1 MKILI
6 INLKRSIE
14 RRQDIE
20 EQLHKLNISNYEFIE
35 AVDGNQLDDSIID
48 QKISLRIL
56 KQMCNRTLPLSKGE
70 AGCMLSHIK
79 AYKRSLELNERCIIL
94 EDDCVLDDGFTNEIK
109 EELKD
114 EYELIYFG
122 YAIDVKGKPGP
133 NISQNNTQPLDKF
146 CDITSSKVILN
157 KFCKIENSNIII
169 YGTHAYSP
177 SLSACKK
184 LLKYDAV
191 IAPSDLYLNII
202 NLNRY
207 CSINNLIHQNKL
219 LKSLIGDRS
228 E

>member
-6 INLKRSIE
+6 INLKRSADRRRIIE
-14 RRQDIE
+14 Q
-20 EQLHKLNISNYEFIE
+20 QLKRLNISNYEFIE
-35 AVDGNQLDDSIID
+35 AIDGNQLDDSIID

-56 KQMCNRTLPLSKGE
+56 KQMCNRTLPLNKGE

-94 EDDCVLDDGFTNEIK
+94 EDDCLLTDSFTGEIK
-109 EELKD
+109 QELKD
-114 EYELIYFG
+114 EYELVYFG
-122 YAIDVKGKPGP
+122 YALNVKGKAGPGVLEQ
-133 NISQNNTQPLDKF
+133 STQTLDKF
-146 CDITSSKVILN
+146 YDITSSKVILN

-169 YGTHAYSP
+169 YGTHGYSP

-184 LLKYDAV
+184 LLKYDTV

-207 CSINNLIHQNKL
+207 CSINKLIHQNKL

>member
-48 QKISLRIL
+48 QKIALRIL
-56 KQMCNRTLPLSKGE
+56 KQMCNRTLPLNMGE

-94 EDDCVLDDGFTNEIK
+94 EDDCLLTDSFIGEI
-109 EELKD
+109 EQELKD
-114 EYELIYFG
+114 EYELVYFG
-122 YAIDVKGKPGP
+122 YALNVKGELGP
-133 NISQNNTQPLDKF
+133 YISQHDTQTLDKF
-146 CDITSSKVILN
+146 CDLTSSKIILN
-157 KFCKIENSNIII
+157 KFCKIENTNIIV

-184 LLKYDAV
+184 MLKYNTV
-191 IAPSDLYLNII
+191 IAPSDIFLNII

-207 CSINNLIHQNKL
+207 CAINKLIHPNNL
-219 LKSLIGDRS
+219 LKSIIGDRS